1 MTTIPAWADV
11 NERTRKYYQDEWG
24 RKPKNDRD
32 VFEILSLLTF
42 QAGLTWSTVLSKR
55 EELSQ
60 AFEGFDIDKVAAMDG
75 QDVARLVEHDSPIKN
90 ERKIRA
96 VINNAQSIV
105 HFRGRSGET
114 EPDAMVALLRASAGE
129 SGEKWPSNGEEQVE
143 FLLHVFGEWEFQFVG
158 PKVAR
163 ALVESLGFALPWAKQ
178 DEKSA

>member
-11 NERTRKYYQDEWG
+11 NEDTRKYYQDEWG
-24 RKPKNDRD
+24 RKPSSDRD

-42 QAGLTWSTVLSKR
+42 QAGLTWSTVLAKR
-55 EELSQ
+55 EKLSK
-60 AFEGFDIDKVAAMDG
+60 AFKGFNIEKVAAMDG
-75 QDVARLVEHDSPIKN
+75 ADVARLVEQDSPIKN

-105 HFRGRSGET
+105 NFRGRSGEA
-114 EPDAMVALLRASAGE
+114 EPDAMVSLLRASAGE
-129 SGEKWPSNGEEQVE
+129 SGEKWPSNGEEQVA

-163 ALVESLGFALPWAKQ
+163 ALVESLGYALPWAKAQ
-178 DEKSA
+178 ETA